1 MDMPFKYI
9 RGILCF
15 AVFAPEKTQNYEF
28 AALENQTMLKIYSK
42 K

>member
-1 MDMPFKYI
+1 MPFKYI